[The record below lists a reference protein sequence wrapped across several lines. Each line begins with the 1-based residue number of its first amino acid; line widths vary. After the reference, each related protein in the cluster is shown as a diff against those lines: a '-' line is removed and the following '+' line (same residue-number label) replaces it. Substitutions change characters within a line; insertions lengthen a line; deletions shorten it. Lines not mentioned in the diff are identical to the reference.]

1 MSEKQTNSSPEGDKN
16 TTDNIDQWLTDLTQ
30 GSSKETAPVHKAML
44 EAERVQVEKEEAE
57 TDRDWQRLQF
67 RMRRE
72 QVEQERSKKAPWY
85 DLSNTSSRNYAMAAA
100 LTLVLGAGLIF
111 GPPTGGDGFDDQVMR
126 GAKIEVVRVKNA
138 KVQGQQLVEDLK
150 KAGAKVS
157 LKQTAGKTFVDV
169 AFDRPVS
176 AAIATVLEAQAIG
189 VPEQGNLKI
198 QLVEH

>member
-1 MSEKQTNSSPEGDKN
+1 MSDKQTTAGSEGDKK
-16 TTDNIDQWLTDLTQ
+16 TTDNIDQWLADLTQ
-30 GSSKETAPVHKAML
+30 GSSKETAPIHKAIL
-44 EAERVQVEKEEAE
+44 EAERAQVEKEQAE
-57 TDRDWQRLQF
+57 TERDWQRLQF

-72 QVEQERSKKAPWY
+72 QVEQERNKKTAWY
-85 DLSNTSSRNYAMAAA
+85 DLSNPSSRNYAMAAA

-126 GAKIEVVRVKNA
+126 GAKIEVVRVKDA

-157 LKQTAGKTFVDV
+157 LKQAAGKTFVDV

-176 AAIATVLEAQAIG
+176 PAITKVLEAQTIG

>member
-1 MSEKQTNSSPEGDKN
+1 MSDKQTNSGPKDDKN
-16 TTDNIDQWLTDLTQ
+16 TTDNIDQWLTELTQ
-30 GSSKETAPVHKAML
+30 GTSIETAPIRKALL
-44 EAERVQVEKEEAE
+44 EAERVQVEKEQAEAE
-57 TDRDWQRLQF
+57 RDWQRLQF

-72 QVEQERSKKAPWY
+72 QVEQERSKKAAWY
-85 DLSNTSSRNYAMAAA
+85 DLSNPSNRNYAMAAA

-111 GPPTGGDGFDDQVMR
+111 GPPTGSDGFDDQVMR
-126 GAKIEVVRVKNA
+126 GAKIEVVRVKDA

-157 LKQTAGKTFVDV
+157 LKQAAGKTFVDV

-176 AAIATVLEAQAIG
+176 VAITKVLEAQTIG

>member
-72 QVEQERSKKAPWY
+72 QVEQERSKKAAWY

-111 GPPTGGDGFDDQVMR
+111 GPPTVGDGFDDQVMR